1 MKDTGQDRDTHKL
14 KIIWLWIIAPDAY
27 KGFSPVYSSEGVEN
41 IIFGILNVHL
51 LFIVFATNMYSIVL
65 TKGGNLEILRMC
77 TVWGKLDLF

>member
-1 MKDTGQDRDTHKL
+1 M
-14 KIIWLWIIAPDAY
+14 PDVY
-27 KGFSPVYSSEGVEN
+27 KGFSPVYSSEGIEN

-77 TVWGKLDLF
+77 TV